1 MAVSDSQL
9 ATFDFT
15 LKHNENFNENIIS
28 QDLHTFC
35 KSFVF
40 QLEESSSGY
49 VHWQGRVSL
58 IKKKR
63 LGTLINFC
71 KSIDSLQSIHWNP
84 TSNNGIDK
92 GSFYVMKTD
101 TRIKGPFKDTDEP
114 IVITKQMEIFANWS
128 LRPWQQSL
136 INTTSQF
143 CMRSIDLV
151 YDPQGNAGKSLFSE
165 YLESQGNSEEIPPFR
180 LMDHIFEWV
189 CSRPIKQIYIVD
201 MPRGMKKDKLGDFYS
216 GIEVIKNGVA
226 YDKRYTAKKKRFDR
240 PRIIVFSNELPNL
253 DLMSMD
259 RWKLWTIR
267 DHKLEVYNPDEQYNI
282 PSDSDDE

>member
-1 MAVSDSQL
+1 MAVTDSPL
-9 ATFDFT
+9 ALFDFT
-15 LKHNENFNENIIS
+15 LKHNENFNETDIIK
-28 QDLHTFC
+28 DLHTFC

-40 QLEESSSGY
+40 QLEESSTGY
-49 VHWQGRVSL
+49 KHWQGRVSL

-63 LGTLINFC
+63 LGELCSQC
-71 KSIDSLQSIHWNP
+71 KSFSSLESIHWSK
-84 TSNNGIDK
+84 TSNNGSKKIN
-92 GSFYVMKTD
+92 YVMKDD
-101 TRIKGPFKDTDEP
+101 TRVKGPFKDTDEP
-114 IVITKQMEIFANWS
+114 IVITKQMELFATWD

-165 YLESQGNSEEIPPFR
+165 YMETMDAEEVPPYR
-180 LMDHIFEWV
+180 LMDDIFQWV
-189 CSRPIKQIYIVD
+189 YGCPTKKIYIID

-226 YDKRYTAKKKRFDR
+226 YDKRYTPKKKRFDR
-240 PRIIVFSNELPNL
+240 PRIIVFTNELPNL

-267 DHKLEVYNPDEQYNI
+267 NHCLEVYNPEEQYNI
-282 PSDSDDE
+282 PDDSDVE